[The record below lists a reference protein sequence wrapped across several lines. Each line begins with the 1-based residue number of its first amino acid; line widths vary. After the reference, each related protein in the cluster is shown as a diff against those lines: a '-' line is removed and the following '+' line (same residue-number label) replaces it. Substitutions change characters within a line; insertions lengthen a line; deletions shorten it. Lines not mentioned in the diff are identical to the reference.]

1 MVPPN
6 FDGSGH
12 DRRDQALLLRFLGCK
27 PRWVCPYFLWE
38 YCWKHPC
45 GLFFDDH
52 GPRGMEFRYPQL
64 VQWPNQSFF
73 VNGLQMQK
81 PHRIIT
87 LILPVWSK
95 IVRPI
100 EVCELAKMIYCHIL
114 FVEMIGPDGSVFFSK
129 SAYKF
134 GISSSISGGTS
145 PNNCQHLEVMPTRDH
160 WHKRLSPPTSCLT
173 SWVELCRFSVE
184 KRIPN
189 SKNICFKVDLDVSIH
204 HLFWTW
210 NELKDGRK
218 SDLNS
223 TKSLPRLCSEQLSSQ
238 KHYDYGMRAVFSVL
252 VAAGN
257 LKRHLCE
264 SLWVRGIQRGNH
276 GDKISRWSHP

>member
-6 FDGSGH
+6 FGGSGH
-12 DRRDQALLLRFLGCK
+12 DRRDQALLLWFLGCK

-45 GLFFDDH
+45 GLFFWWPWTTGHGVQVSTISPMTKPMFFRQWFANAEATPDNHLDSSSLIKDSSPNRGLWARQDDLLS
-52 GPRGMEFRYPQL
+52 Y
-64 VQWPNQSFF
+64 S
-73 VNGLQMQK
+73 
-81 PHRIIT
+81 
-87 LILPVWSK
+87 
-95 IVRPI
+95 
-100 EVCELAKMIYCHIL
+100 VCRDDWTWWKC
-114 FVEMIGPDGSVFFSK
+114 FFFSK

-223 TKSLPRLCSEQLSSQ
+223 TKSCRGCVVSSSPRKSTTTMVCAPSSRCSWQPETSN
-238 KHYDYGMRAVFSVL
+238 VTCV
-252 VAAGN
+252 N
-257 LKRHLCE
+257 LF
-264 SLWVRGIQRGNH
+264 G
-276 GDKISRWSHP
+276 